1 MKEKYKTVQHLFE
14 VYDEASNKATDCLIS
29 AIEARMKGKT
39 AIAEFLE
46 NRVYPKLSENSYKLF
61 CQFDDAVKQL

>member
-29 AIEARMKGKT
+29 VIEARMKGKT
-39 AIAEFLE
+39 AIADFLE
-46 NRVYPKLSENSYKLF
+46 NKVYPKLTEQSYRLF
-61 CQFDDAVKQL
+61 CKFDEAVKQL